1 MKKKLTLLMLAALLM
16 CGTSVLA
23 SCGDNDDNEMMSI
36 MLDKH
41 TAQSRAI
48 DMMAELMKMEIAPS
62 TGYKEASE

>member
-1 MKKKLTLLMLAALLM
+1 MIVRI
-16 CGTSVLA
+16 C
-23 SCGDNDDNEMMSI
+23 DNDDNEMMSI